1 MKTALHAVLLT
12 LALVACPALL
22 IGQTLDD
29 ASRRDAL
36 IRRTVA
42 GYEAALIEQQPQPPA
57 PAQLPSPGAGGT
69 RELRL
74 EEAVAL
80 ALEKNLDIAVE
91 RLNPQAVDLHVA
103 GLHNTYRP
111 VATSTVATRQQFQLP
126 NSQLVGGQRV
136 SADRTTYNAGIAQNV
151 PWLGGNVSLLFN
163 NFREESTSNNVL
175 YNPQFQSSVLAS
187 YNQPL
192 LRGFKID
199 NVRQQLLVTQ
209 ISQDIAE
216 ENVRGTVA
224 ATIANVRNAYWDL
237 VFARSAVDVARR
249 SLQLAEKLVEDN
261 RVRVEIGT
269 LAPIDIVQA
278 EVQAANNQQTLA
290 LAEAT
295 LQTAQLSLKR
305 FLVNGTEDPLW
316 VQEILPV
323 DLPSLAPPPAD
334 LEGSIR
340 NALSRRTD
348 LQNARKNIDSTDV
361 SIRFFRNQ
369 ALPAVDLL
377 ATYGAQGIGGNFL
390 DRTPGIGGQVNTIIP
405 GSYADALSVLG
416 ARDYPNWNVQFT
428 VSYPIGASQAD
439 AQYARARVQRQQA
452 VTRLRALEVQVAAE
466 VATAALTV
474 QSNLKRI
481 DAARAARELAQ
492 QQLEAEQSK
501 FEVGMSTNFFVVQ
514 AQRDLANAENV
525 ELRALSD
532 YRKSLVT
539 FERSQEAPA
548 GGGTGTGAGSNTNT
562 TTGTGNTTTGTG
574 AGAGGPG
581 GPGGAQ

>member
-1 MKTALHAVLLT
+1 
-12 LALVACPALL
+12 
-22 IGQTLDD
+22 
-29 ASRRDAL
+29 
-36 IRRTVA
+36 
-42 GYEAALIEQQPQPPA
+42 
-57 PAQLPSPGAGGT
+57 
-69 RELRL
+69 
-74 EEAVAL
+74 
-80 ALEKNLDIAVE
+80 
-91 RLNPQAVDLHVA
+91 
-103 GLHNTYRP
+103 
-111 VATSTVATRQQFQLP
+111 
-126 NSQLVGGQRV
+126 
-136 SADRTTYNAGIAQNV
+136 
-151 PWLGGNVSLLFN
+151 
-163 NFREESTSNNVL
+163 
-175 YNPQFQSSVLAS
+175 
-187 YNQPL
+187 L

-574 AGAGGPG
+574 AGAGGTG